1 MGGDGAGPMGVRVLV
16 AEDNALAAAVVRHAL
31 LADGH
36 EIETAP
42 DGEAALAR
50 LRDDRPVNLL
60 VTDGTMPGRDGLW
73 LCREVRRDPRLR
85 RLPIIFLTAGDGVVV
100 NALDAGADDH
110 LPKPFRPEELRA
122 RVRAA
127 LRIARHRA
135 EAETERDLSNALVES
150 LQDGLLVMGRD
161 GRILRVNER
170 LVALTGFG
178 RRELLGRRPPYPF
191 WPESCAASYGDRLAA
206 ALGTGLA
213 GEADRT
219 YVRADGSRRFV
230 IVSLARLDVAS
241 PDGAAFVSTIKDVTI
256 RREAEEELRRSEA
269 VARALAREQA
279 ALGRVAAAVAEARSP
294 ERVFDLVAREVAGL
308 FGVEAGG
315 VARFADDDRAILV
328 GSWASSDA
336 MRLPTGAV
344 LPTSDDSLSGR
355 VRRDGRPARQ
365 DAAPVGGQHG
375 AGHVDRGSAVAAP
388 VSVGGVLWGTVGA
401 LSLRPGGLPEDAET
415 RVGKFG
421 NLVGLAIASAAARE
435 ELTRLAET
443 DPLTGLANRRAFEAR
458 LEAEV
463 LHARRTGAPLSVAVL
478 DLDHFKEVNDRH
490 GHEEGDR
497 TLRTLAARMRSATRA
512 SDVIARVGGE
522 EFAWL
527 LPATTAEGA
536 RALAERLRRIIA
548 EEPFGI
554 AGTRTISGGVAELG
568 PGDDGAGLLRAAD
581 ARLYAAK
588 SSGRDRVVAA

>member
-1 MGGDGAGPMGVRVLV
+1 MGGDGTAPVGVRVLV
-16 AEDNALAAAVVRHAL
+16 AEDSGLAAAVIRDAL

-36 EIETAP
+36 EVEVAP
-42 DGEAALAR
+42 DGDAALAR
-50 LRDDRPVNLL
+50 LRDGRPADLL
-60 VTDGTMPGRDGLW
+60 ITDGEMPGLGGLAV
-73 LCREVRRDPRLR
+73 CRAVRRDPALR
-85 RLPIIFLTAGDGVVV
+85 HLPVIFLTAGEGMVVD
-100 NALDAGADDH
+100 ALDAGADDH

-127 LRIARHRA
+127 LRLARHRA
-135 EAETERDLSNALVES
+135 DAEAERDLSHALVES
-150 LQDGLLVMGRD
+150 LQDGLLVLARD

-170 LVALTGFG
+170 MVALTGFA
-178 RRELLGRRPPYPF
+178 REDLVGRRPPYPF
-191 WPESCAASYGDRLAA
+191 WPREDAGAYGDRLAA
-206 ALGTGLA
+206 ALRDGAA

-219 YVRADGSRRFV
+219 YVRADGERRFV
-230 IVSLARLDVAS
+230 IVSLAALDLAS
-241 PDGAAFVSTIKDVTI
+241 ADGAAFVSTVKDVTT
-256 RREAEEELRRSEA
+256 RHGAEEELRRSEA

-279 ALGRVAAAVAEARSP
+279 ALGRVAAAVAEAGPP

-315 VARFADDDRAILV
+315 VARFADDETAILV
-328 GSWASSDA
+328 GSWASTDA

-365 DAAPVGGQHG
+365 DAVRAGLRYGS
-375 AGHVDRGSAVAAP
+375 GHVDRGSAVAAP
-388 VSVGGVLWGTVGA
+388 VSVDGELWGTVGA
-401 LSLRPGGLPEDAET
+401 LSTRPGGLPEDAER

-443 DPLTGLANRRAFEAR
+443 DALTGLANRRAFEAR
-458 LEAEV
+458 LEAEI
-463 LHARRTGAPLSVAVL
+463 LRARDGGAPLSVVVL

-512 SDVIARVGGE
+512 SDVIARIGGE

-527 LPATTAEGA
+527 LPATGVEGA
-536 RALAERLRRIIA
+536 RALADRLRGIIA
-548 EEPFGI
+548 AEPFGV

-568 PGDDGAGLLRAAD
+568 PTDDGAALLRAAD
-581 ARLYAAK
+581 ARLYTAK
-588 SSGRDRVVAA
+588 SSGRDRVVSV

>member
-1 MGGDGAGPMGVRVLV
+1 MVGDDAVPVGVRVLV
-16 AEDNALAAAVVRHAL
+16 AEDNGLAAAVIRDAL
-31 LADGH
+31 QADGH
-36 EIETAP
+36 EVEVAP
-42 DGEAALAR
+42 DGDAALAR
-50 LRDDRPVNLL
+50 LRGGGPVDLL
-60 VTDGTMPGRDGLW
+60 ITDGAMPGRDGMSV
-73 LCREVRRDPRLR
+73 CREVRRDPALR
-85 RLPIIFLTAGDGVVV
+85 HLPVIFLTAGEGVVV
-100 NALDAGADDH
+100 AALDAGADDH
-110 LPKPFRPEELRA
+110 LAKPFRPDELRA

-127 LRIARHRA
+127 LRLARHRA
-135 EAETERDLSNALVES
+135 DAEAERDLSHALIES

-170 LVALTGFG
+170 LVALTGFA
-178 RRELLGRRPPYPF
+178 REDLVGRRPPYPF
-191 WPESCAASYGDRLAA
+191 WPRANAAAYGDRLAA
-206 ALGTGLA
+206 ALGTGVA

-219 YVRADGSRRFV
+219 YVRADGEHRFV
-230 IVSLARLDVAS
+230 IVSLAALDVAS
-241 PDGAAFVSTIKDVTI
+241 PGGAAFVSTIKDVTT
-256 RREAEEELRRSEA
+256 RRGAEEELRRSEA

-279 ALGRVAAAVAEARSP
+279 ALGRVAAAVAEAGPP

-308 FGVEAGG
+308 LGVEAGG
-315 VARFADDDRAILV
+315 VARFADGDTAILV
-328 GSWASSDA
+328 GSWASTDA

-365 DAAPVGGQHG
+365 DAAPAGVRYGT
-375 AGHVDRGSAVAAP
+375 GHVDRGSAVAAP
-388 VSVGGVLWGTVGA
+388 VSVDGALWGTVGA
-401 LSLRPGGLPEDAET
+401 LSTRPGGLPEDAET

-443 DPLTGLANRRAFEAR
+443 DALTGLANRRAFEAR

-463 LHARRTGAPLSVAVL
+463 IAARATGTPLSVVVL

-512 SDVIARVGGE
+512 SDVIARIGGE

-527 LPATTAEGA
+527 LPATGVEGA
-536 RALAERLRRIIA
+536 RALADRLRGIIA
-548 EEPFGI
+548 AEPFGV

-568 PGDDGAGLLRAAD
+568 PRDDGASLLRAAD
-581 ARLYAAK
+581 TRLYAAK
-588 SSGRDRVVAA
+588 TSGRDRVVAA